1 MHNQIGAELGLIAG
15 EVGLMILS
23 TPEAY
28 EIAPA
33 IVCRHPP
40 TCHELSNTGSLRGV
54 HRGPWSNGA
63 LMHYEAGM
71 HQNSRHRDILALA
84 KNVGRV
90 TVDQLAS
97 SLGLTP
103 QTIRKDLN
111 QLCAEGYLSRV
122 HGGAVLATA
131 VDNNVRYVERRQLAR
146 GAKQAIG
153 QAVAERIPERASLFI
168 NVGTTTEEVA
178 RALASRAGLLIITN
192 NLNVVDILAE
202 SHNEIILVGG
212 RLRAADRAMVGP
224 FAAEFIRNFKV
235 DYAIIGASAIDTDG
249 TLLDFDADE
258 VEVARAIIANARNII
273 LASDASKLARSAPVR
288 IASIAD
294 IHQFV
299 TDMIHDDDFRDLCER
314 AGVNLVEATRD

>member
-1 MHNQIGAELGLIAG
+1 MHNQIGTRLVLIAG

-28 EIAPA
+28 AIAPA

-40 TCHELSNTGSLRGV
+40 ACHELMNAGNLRSV
-54 HRGPWSNGA
+54 RRGPWPSGA
-63 LMHYEAGM
+63 LLHYETGM
-71 HQNSRHRDILALA
+71 HQNSRHRDILAQA
-84 KNVGRV
+84 QSVGRV
-90 TVDQLAS
+90 TVDELAA

-131 VDNNVRYVERRQLAR
+131 VDNVRYVERRQLAR

-153 QAVAERIPERASLFI
+153 QAVAGRIPERASLFI

-202 SHNEIILVGG
+202 SHNEIVLVGG

-235 DYAIIGASAIDTDG
+235 DYAIIGASAIDADG

-273 LASDASKLARSAPVR
+273 LASDGSKLARSAPVR
-288 IASIAD
+288 IASITD

-299 TDMIHDDDFRDLCER
+299 TDMIDDDDFRALCER
-314 AGVNLVEATRD
+314 SGVDLVETTRD